1 MANYVPTKCVFR
13 SCKKEFFEQWQKDK
27 DLIDDNLYE
36 YLLNTSEDLFQ
47 EYRIEDSCFTDETDC
62 KLPPV
67 SNITTYENYTEAELW
82 YSGGWYPAPEVAF
95 CLAEILAQKA
105 GINTEDVQILFTVNF
120 AENSKYVLTTDSAF
134 KDKLL
139 ISLFCFYNSLFD
151 DIAINFRKDNNFNE
165 YWIKDFY
172 DLNHFFEPSE
182 MLSKI
187 KKIIKDNN
195 LQGYE
200 NLGKDYEYTSTQIE
214 YLDRF
219 LDLELSDDLRS
230 LLDFQSRYNSDKQN
244 ITLDQEISFNFLIYC
259 DKLPTED
266 YDFYLEKSCKFAGNE
281 FYFELGKRLYCG
293 DGCTQDKAKA
303 EELFKQYAI
312 DGNSMYNIGYFYSDQ
327 DDFDKSFKCYKRC
340 FEEHSD
346 IYAAYK
352 LGIQY
357 YLGRGC
363 TQDKTKAEECFAVA
377 VNDGWDADDFIWDI
391 VNVYY
396 ENEDYE
402 KSIKYLELFINS
414 NSCYGDD
421 LGNAQFLTG
430 LFYTKESVVQ
440 DFTKAIE
447 YFKLAL
453 KNGIVSSAL
462 ELGKIYYEGKGVKQ
476 DKKQAE
482 KWFAYTISDDF
493 ESEDDYALLEDY
505 DYFGYFDEIP
515 ELYYKN
521 GELKKACEWYEKF
534 VNNDVYELEQIIS
547 NLEDEGKS
555 DFSLEL
561 CKLFAAKGDEYAKEK
576 LEELEKKK

>member
-27 DLIDDNLYE
+27 ELIDDDLYE

-47 EYRIEDSCFTDETDC
+47 EYRIEDSCFTDERDC

-67 SNITTYENYTEAELW
+67 SKITTYENYTEAELW

-139 ISLFCFYNSLFD
+139 ISLFCFDNIPLFD
-151 DIAINFRKDNNFNE
+151 DIAINIRKDNNFNN

-182 MLSKI
+182 MLNKI

-214 YLDRF
+214 YLDRY

-259 DKLPTED
+259 DELPTED
-266 YDFYLEKSCKFAGNE
+266 YDFYLKNSCKFAGNE

-293 DGCTQDKAKA
+293 DDCTQDKAKA

-312 DGNSMYNIGYFYSDQ
+312 
-327 DDFDKSFKCYKRC
+327 
-340 FEEHSD
+340 
-346 IYAAYK
+346 
-352 LGIQY
+352 
-357 YLGRGC
+357 
-363 TQDKTKAEECFAVA
+363 VA
-377 VNDGWDADDFIWDI
+377 INDGIEADNFLYKI

-414 NSCYGDD
+414 NSYYEFE
-421 LGNAQFLTG
+421 LGNAQFITG
-430 LFYTKESVVQ
+430 LFYTKDSEVQ
-440 DFTKAIE
+440 NFTKAIE

-453 KNGIVSSAL
+453 NNGIVSAAI

-482 KWFAYTISDDF
+482 EWFEYAINDDC

-521 GELKKACEWYEKF
+521 GELQKACEWYEKF

-561 CKLFAAKGDEYAKEK
+561 CKLFAAKGNEYAKEK
-576 LEELEKKK
+576 LEELKKKN

>member
-1 MANYVPTKCVFR
+1 M
-13 SCKKEFFEQWQKDK
+13 
-27 DLIDDNLYE
+27 
-36 YLLNTSEDLFQ
+36 
-47 EYRIEDSCFTDETDC
+47 
-62 KLPPV
+62 
-67 SNITTYENYTEAELW
+67 NI
-82 YSGGWYPAPEVAF
+82 
-95 CLAEILAQKA
+95 
-105 GINTEDVQILFTVNF
+105 
-120 AENSKYVLTTDSAF
+120 
-134 KDKLL
+134 
-139 ISLFCFYNSLFD
+139 
-151 DIAINFRKDNNFNE
+151 RKDNNFND

-214 YLDRF
+214 YLDRY

-293 DGCTQDKAKA
+293 DDCTQDKAKA

-312 DGNSMYNIGYFYSDQ
+312 V
-327 DDFDKSFKCYKRC
+327 
-340 FEEHSD
+340 D
-346 IYAAYK
+346 I
-352 LGIQY
+352 
-357 YLGRGC
+357 
-363 TQDKTKAEECFAVA
+363 
-377 VNDGWDADDFIWDI
+377 NDGIEADNFLYDI

-402 KSIKYLELFINS
+402 KSIKFLELFINS
-414 NSCYGDD
+414 NSCYEDE
-421 LGNAQFLTG
+421 LGNAQFITG
-430 LFYTKESVVQ
+430 LFYTKDSEVQ
-440 DFTKAIE
+440 NFTKAIE

-453 KNGIVSSAL
+453 NNGIVSAAI
-462 ELGKIYYEGKGVKQ
+462 ELGKIFYEGKGVKQ

-482 KWFAYTISDDF
+482 EWFAYTISDDF
-493 ESEDDYALLEDY
+493 ESEDDYLLLEDY
-505 DYFGYFDEIP
+505 DYFVDYSEIP

-521 GELKKACEWYEKF
+521 GELQKACEWYEKF
-534 VNNDVYELEQIIS
+534 VDRYYKLDDIIEK
-547 NLEDEGKS
+547 LEDNGKS
-555 DFSLEL
+555 DVLIEL
-561 CKLFAAKGDEYAKEK
+561 CKLFAAKGNEYAKEK
-576 LEELEKKK
+576 LEELKKKN

>member
-1 MANYVPTKCVFR
+1 M
-13 SCKKEFFEQWQKDK
+13 
-27 DLIDDNLYE
+27 
-36 YLLNTSEDLFQ
+36 
-47 EYRIEDSCFTDETDC
+47 
-62 KLPPV
+62 
-67 SNITTYENYTEAELW
+67 
-82 YSGGWYPAPEVAF
+82 
-95 CLAEILAQKA
+95 
-105 GINTEDVQILFTVNF
+105 
-120 AENSKYVLTTDSAF
+120 
-134 KDKLL
+134 
-139 ISLFCFYNSLFD
+139 FD

-293 DGCTQDKAKA
+293 DGCTQDKTKA

-327 DDFDKSFKCYKRC
+327 DDFDKSFKWYKRC

-430 LFYTKESVVQ
+430 LFYTKESAVQ
-440 DFTKAIE
+440 NFTKAIE

-482 KWFAYTISDDF
+482 KWFAYTINDDF
-493 ESEDDYALLEDY
+493 ESEDVYELLEDY
-505 DYFGYFDEIP
+505 DYYGYPCEIP

-521 GELKKACEWYEKF
+521 GELQKACEWYEKF

-576 LEELEKKK
+576 LEELEKKN